1 MAAMLRIL
9 LLFLLAFPAWSASPL
24 SLHWQSHLDAAGALT
39 LAQARVLPGAAWAGN
54 DNSLISRGFSKG
66 ALWLRAEV
74 KAARDG
80 EHVLELTNPLLDQAD
95 LYIVR
100 GERITL
106 LPGGFSKTS
115 SSNYHR
121 QLFRIDALRADEPT
135 QFYLRVA
142 ADRALIVWPQLY
154 SASDFCEESAQS
166 RFILGGYI
174 NLFLVLCLF
183 SLMAWNASRDRGF
196 IDFIFLMAMSGALQ
210 FHLLG
215 VIHEFVFVSAS
226 WMNFGN
232 TLFPVLSFV
241 AFVLFARTFLSL
253 RERHPRCD
261 HLLRLG
267 SWIAFGLVPLYFILP
282 NGITVLLANIIGASL
297 GLVALWGGLV
307 AWRHGFGPA
316 RFFLIALGLLVLGG
330 MVHVAHSLDLLK
342 PTTWSV
348 YVFPLTAALNVL
360 LLAFALADK
369 VRVLRI
375 EHENAQQARLEAE
388 HQMVQTLRESELLL
402 ESRVCERTQQLQEA
416 LRQQEQQGAVL
427 HQANQRLSELNEER
441 GAFLGIAAHDLKNPT
456 AAIMGYA
463 DLLKARWANW
473 DEDKKLK
480 RIANIHQ
487 LAQHISEIIR
497 NLLDINAIESGRYTL
512 HPERLNLAENA
523 YQLIEVYQDRAAA
536 KHIRIHV
543 QAQDLLFVYV
553 DRAAL
558 RQILDNLLSNA
569 IKYSPQ
575 GCNVHVQIE
584 QVGARAVLRVRD
596 EGPGISA
603 EDQQKLF
610 RKFTRLSARP
620 TGGEHSS
627 GLGLSI
633 VKHIVEA
640 SGGAI
645 YCESRLGEGASFVI
659 ELSLMA

>member
-1 MAAMLRIL
+1 MAAMLRFL
-9 LLFLLAFPAWSASPL
+9 LLFLLAFPAWSDSALGLRWQSYLDGSGALALAQTRALPAANWTDNPSPL
-24 SLHWQSHLDAAGALT
+24 L
-39 LAQARVLPGAAWAGN
+39 
-54 DNSLISRGFSKG
+54 SRGFSKG

-74 KAARDG
+74 KVARDG

-95 LYIVR
+95 LYIVQ

-121 QLFRIDALRADEPT
+121 QLFRIAALYADEPT

-154 SASDFCEESAQS
+154 AASDFCQESAHS

-196 IDFIFLMAMSGALQ
+196 IDFIILMAMSGALQ

-215 VIHEFVFVSAS
+215 VMHEYVFVQAS
-226 WMNFGN
+226 WMGFGN
-232 TLFPVLSFV
+232 TLFPVLSFI
-241 AFVLFARTFLSL
+241 AFALFSRTFLSL
-253 RERHPRCD
+253 RQRHPCCD
-261 HLLRLG
+261 RLLQIG
-267 SWIAFGLVPLYFILP
+267 SWIALGLLPLHFVLAD
-282 NGITVLLANIIGASL
+282 GMAVLLANIIGASL
-297 GLVALWGGLV
+297 GLVALWSGLV

-316 RFFLIALGLLVLGG
+316 RFFLIALGILVLGG
-330 MVHVAHSLDLLK
+330 MTHVSHSLALIA
-342 PTTWSV
+342 PTPLTV
-348 YVFPLTAALNVL
+348 YIFPLAAALNVL

-375 EHENAQQARLEAE
+375 EHENAQQARLDAE
-388 HQMVQTLRESELLL
+388 HQMVQGLRESELLL
-402 ESRVCERTQQLQEA
+402 ESRVEERTRQLQDA
-416 LRQQEQQGAVL
+416 LLQQKEQGAVL

-463 DLLKARWANW
+463 DLLKERWASW

-497 NLLDINAIESGRYTL
+497 NLLDINAIESGHYTL
-512 HPERLNLAENA
+512 NPERLNLVECV
-523 YQLIEVYQDRAAA
+523 QHIVEVYQDRAAA
-536 KHIRIHV
+536 KHIRLHV
-543 QAQDLLFVYV
+543 LAQDLLPVYA

-558 RQILDNLLSNA
+558 RQVLDNLLSNA
-569 IKYSPQ
+569 IKYSPH

-584 QVGARAVLRVRD
+584 ALGESAVLRVRD
-596 EGPGISA
+596 EGPGISD

-610 RKFTRLSARP
+610 RKFTRLNARP

-633 VKHIVEA
+633 VKHIIEA
-640 SGGAI
+640 SRGKI

-659 ELSLMA
+659 ELPLVA